1 MVTSFLSLIV
11 FIILTIFYSV
21 VKFFVQRKNRN
32 TLVKIVTIIY
42 FGLVI
47 ISQFFLNI
55 ITTREIC
62 GSMQPITALFYTFIP
77 WIFIF
82 GSIFFVLSFFPGWK
96 VPFSNTFGYLVTLL
110 LGIKGVF
117 HNILE
122 SKTNNKIIQN
132 IYEDSSLLIN
142 EFTPGNFESMWSKLQ
157 SSNVLNRN
165 ANMFKQQFKDRVII
179 KDYVSE
185 AIWLILS
192 GMLITSIA
200 YNSINNSKC
209 KKDLKTM
216 EKEHRNWESNKNK
229 QVKQEKRPVY
239 YVTD

>member
-1 MVTSFLSLIV
+1 MITSFLSLIF
-11 FIILTIFYSV
+11 FIGITIFYSV
-21 VKFFVQRKNRN
+21 VKFFVQRKNGN

-47 ISQFFLNI
+47 IGQFFLNI
-55 ITTREIC
+55 ATTRELC
-62 GSMQPITALFYTFIP
+62 GTMQPSIAFFYTFIP

-96 VPFSNTFGYLVTLL
+96 IPFSNTFGYLITLL
-110 LGIKGVF
+110 LGIKGLF
-117 HNILE
+117 HKMLE
-122 SKTNNKIIQN
+122 TNTKNKMLQN

-142 EFTPGNFESMWSKLQ
+142 EFTPKNFDTMWNKLQ
-157 SSNVLNRN
+157 ASNILNKD
-165 ANMFKQQFKDRVII
+165 ANNFRQRFKDLVII

-185 AIWLILS
+185 SIWLILS
-192 GMLITSIA
+192 GMLIISIS

-209 KKDLKTM
+209 KKSLKSM
-216 EKEHRNWESNKNK
+216 EQEHRKWEVEKNK
-229 QVKQEKRPVY
+229 QVKKEKKPVY